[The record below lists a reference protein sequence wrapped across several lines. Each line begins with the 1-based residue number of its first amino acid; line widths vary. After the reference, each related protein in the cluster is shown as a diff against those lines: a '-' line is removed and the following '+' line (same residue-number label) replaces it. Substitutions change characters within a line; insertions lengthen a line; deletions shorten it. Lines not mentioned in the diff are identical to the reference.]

1 MKPQDALFGSASRGE
16 SVGVDHPGPV
26 RPVGVVVG
34 LRLDGGVPPRI
45 DEEDVIG
52 GQIEVLAARLGDDEE
67 NSVLRLVLD
76 GLDLDLPVGWA
87 PVQVGIVDILGT

>member
-1 MKPQDALFGSASRGE
+1 M
-16 SVGVDHPGPV
+16 
-26 RPVGVVVG
+26 GVVVG
-34 LRLDGGVPPRI
+34 LRLDGGVPSRI

-52 GQIEVLAARLGDDEE
+52 GQVEVLAARLGDDEE

-87 PVQVGIVDILGT
+87 AAQVGIVDILGS